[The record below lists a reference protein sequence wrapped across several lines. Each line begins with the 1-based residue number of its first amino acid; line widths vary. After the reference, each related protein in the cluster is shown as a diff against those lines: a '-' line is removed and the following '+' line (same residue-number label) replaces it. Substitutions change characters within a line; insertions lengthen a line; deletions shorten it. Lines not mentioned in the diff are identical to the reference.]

1 MLSTS
6 PEPLSFPWKVSAFI
20 DSSPSFLVQPPDNPS
35 SHLISGRLAAS
46 VPSLAHPSTQPGPP
60 HPPSRPGGGEVL
72 PAASGHHS
80 CCSQTPH
87 ADMGWPPRPGPSSA
101 SPALTV
107 SAARYGQH
115 VIALP
120 GLELIRPTL
129 YLTCMGTSNRHQNTH
144 PKPDSGGPHLAH
156 TPTPFPLPSG
166 DPNPPSVPKLS
177 QMGTGSEP
185 TAFTWIPC
193 VQLASPAQPF
203 PPRAARPQ
211 HEAKCRRARL
221 SLQTAGLLLGPPA
234 SAVQPLLPD

>member
-1 MLSTS
+1 MDDW
-6 PEPLSFPWKVSAFI
+6 PP
-20 DSSPSFLVQPPDNPS
+20 PSRVWPIPP
-35 SHLISGRLAAS
+35 
-46 VPSLAHPSTQPGPP
+46 PSLAHLTRPPGLEEERSCQLPL
-60 HPPSRPGGGEVL
+60 GII
-72 PAASGHHS
+72 PAAARHPI
-80 CCSQTPH
+80 QTW
-87 ADMGWPPRPGPSSA
+87 DGPPRPGPSSA

-144 PKPDSGGPHLAH
+144 PKPDSGGPHLAR

-166 DPNPPSVPKLS
+166 DPDPPSVPKLS

-234 SAVQPLLPD
+234 SAVQPPAP